1 MMSPNAKNN
10 KQKHNRE
17 ARRRKAQKATVD
29 KMAEN
34 LNPLLSICFWV

>member
-10 KQKHNRE
+10 KQKHSTE
-17 ARRRKAQKATVD
+17 ARRRNAQEATMD

-34 LNPLLSICFWV
+34 LDPLLSICFGV